1 MLWVSLRSTRPAIS
15 AMTVHLKRR
24 GAEQLPAVAL
34 QHVGPLR
41 LAHRGEIALD
51 PMLLLDQPARLGRRI
66 KKQYPAGRGAA
77 ALPGMRH
84 IARHEGAGARAAD
97 RHFIADQEGD
107 LTLQHISEF
116 IAVVVEV

>member
-1 MLWVSLRSTRPAIS
+1 MLWVSLRSTHPAIS

-34 QHVGPLR
+34 QRAGPLR

-51 PMLLLDQPARLGRRI
+51 PMLLLDEAARLGRRVD
-66 KKQYPAGRGAA
+66 KQDAAGRGAA
-77 ALPGMRH
+77 ALPGVRD

-97 RHFIADQEGD
+97 RHLIADQEGD

-116 IAVVVEV
+116 IAVV